1 MNIITSTSD
10 KPYREFFVEVLNTF
24 EKYNITG
31 IAIVGLTDG
40 ENLTGYWRMSLRD
53 KETAKTE
60 IGYDCIDEFIKNNA
74 DRYFEVAEKNED

>member
-1 MNIITSTSD
+1 MNIIASTSD
-10 KPYREFFVEVLNTF
+10 KPYRKFFAEALNTF

-31 IAIVGLTDG
+31 IAIIGLTDS
-40 ENLTGYWRMSLRD
+40 ENLTGYWRMSLLD

-74 DRYFEVAEKNED
+74 DRYFEEVEE

>member
-10 KPYREFFVEVLNTF
+10 KPYREFFVEALNTF

-53 KETAKTE
+53 KETA
-60 IGYDCIDEFIKNNA
+60 
-74 DRYFEVAEKNED
+74 